1 MEGSP
6 AKKQKQTTPMA
17 ITPPPLKRSYAAVV
31 RNNINTSVHLSLN
44 SNKNE
49 TNTSNNIRTKHE
61 KQPIIVEAGLCTTGS
76 SGGACSKATNLVNKT
91 KSGCCDGGATG
102 RVGGGQAANQQ
113 VISEDVHP
121 YLKQLEQALEL
132 EVKYRVPVNDNPG
145 GEMSG
150 GITSGMRDGS
160 AHVLRCLKV
169 WYDLPS
175 DVFFNAISSIDRFLA
190 KMKAQPKH
198 LSCIAVAAFHLACLQ
213 HQKLQQEQHK
223 DNVVIVPE
231 PLDLVNIS
239 QSRCSPSDLL
249 RMRDIL
255 ATKLETNPG
264 AGPEQ
269 PITALTMLRLMF
281 NVSRAAANHLGLKD
295 LLPETSLP
303 DQLLHQLEILA
314 CDSLTLQHRPAE
326 VALALLATNFQ
337 QRATREPGHSTA
349 LMGFISELQKYCNIP
364 SSSFV
369 NCLGIVVNQLDKYN
383 SETTVAHRQ
392 RLVWKLS
399 TRTLR
404 HLRPTDKLRATL
416 PTIKESSSN
425 LQLMRSSNGYS
436 NESLESLNLSTEDPE
451 SDREM
456 DIEEENE
463 DQNTET
469 EEQER
474 NSSAE
479 FQSAM
484 NKKPSEVE
492 VDEIGVEV
500 EP

>member
-31 RNNINTSVHLSLN
+31 RNNINSNN
-44 SNKNE
+44 SNDFSKKIKENGK
-49 TNTSNNIRTKHE
+49 IGLPAFE
-61 KQPIIVEAGLCTTGS
+61 KRPIIVEAGLSS
-76 SGGACSKATNLVNKT
+76 SGGQNK
-91 KSGCCDGGATG
+91 KCLH
-102 RVGGGQAANQQ
+102 RN
-113 VISEDVHP
+113 EDVHP
-121 YLKQLEQALEL
+121 YLCQLEQALEL
-132 EVKYRVPVNDNPG
+132 ETKYRVAAGDNPG
-145 GEMSG
+145 GEMLG

-198 LSCIAVAAFHLACLQ
+198 LSCIAVAAFHLACMQ
-213 HQKLQQEQHK
+213 HQKLQQEQGK
-223 DNVVIVPE
+223 DNLIVVPE

-249 RMRDIL
+249 RMRAIL
-255 ATKLETNPG
+255 ASKLEMNPG

-269 PITALTMLRLMF
+269 PITPLTMLRLMF
-281 NVSRAAANHLGLKD
+281 NVCRAAASHLGLN
-295 LLPETSLP
+295 LFPENNIP

-314 CDSLTLQHRPAE
+314 CDSLTLQYRPAE

-369 NCLGIVVNQLDKYN
+369 DCLGIVVNQLDKYN
-383 SETTVAHRQ
+383 SECTVAHRQ

-436 NESLESLNLSTEDPE
+436 NESLESLNLSSEDAE

-456 DIEEENE
+456 DIEEEDE
-463 DQNTET
+463 LDDDSIDEVVIQ
-469 EEQER
+469 
-474 NSSAE
+474 
-479 FQSAM
+479 
-484 NKKPSEVE
+484 KEVE
-492 VDEIGVEV
+492 ILRGEEN

>member
-1 MEGSP
+1 
-6 AKKQKQTTPMA
+6 MA
-17 ITPPPLKRSYAAVV
+17 MTPPPLKRSYAAVV
-31 RNNINTSVHLSLN
+31 RNNINSSLN
-44 SNKNE
+44 SSNKNE
-49 TNTSNNIRTKHE
+49 TNTSNIRIKHE
-61 KQPIIVEAGLCTTGS
+61 KQPIIVEAGLCTVS
-76 SGGACSKATNLVNKT
+76 EKAINLVNKT
-91 KSGCCDGGATG
+91 KSGSCCDGGATG
-102 RVGGGQAANQQ
+102 RSSGQSANQQ

-198 LSCIAVAAFHLACLQ
+198 LSCIAVAAFHLACMQ

-223 DNVVIVPE
+223 DNCCDNVVIVPE

-463 DQNTET
+463 EIQNC
-469 EEQER
+469 EQE
-474 NSSAE
+474 NSSE
-479 FQSAM
+479 FHENSHPEFSVM
-484 NKKPSEVE
+484 NNKQKSEVE

>member
-1 MEGSP
+1 
-6 AKKQKQTTPMA
+6 MA
-17 ITPPPLKRSYAAVV
+17 MTPPPLKRSYAAVV
-31 RNNINTSVHLSLN
+31 RNNINSSLN
-44 SNKNE
+44 SSNKNE
-49 TNTSNNIRTKHE
+49 TNTSNIRIKHE
-61 KQPIIVEAGLCTTGS
+61 KQPIIVEAGLCTAS
-76 SGGACSKATNLVNKT
+76 EKATNLVNKT
-91 KSGCCDGGATG
+91 KSGSCCDGGATG
-102 RVGGGQAANQQ
+102 RSSGQSANQQ

-198 LSCIAVAAFHLACLQ
+198 LSCIAVAAFHLACMQ

-223 DNVVIVPE
+223 DNCCDNVVIVPE

-463 DQNTET
+463 EIQNC
-469 EEQER
+469 EQEDSSEFHE
-474 NSSAE
+474 NSHPE
-479 FQSAM
+479 FSVM
-484 NKKPSEVE
+484 NNKQKSEVE

>member
-31 RNNINTSVHLSLN
+31 RNNINTSVHLAL
-44 SNKNE
+44 NKNE
-49 TNTSNNIRTKHE
+49 TNSNSSIGRNTKHE
-61 KQPIIVEAGLCTTGS
+61 KQPIIIEAGLNVDGMPS
-76 SGGACSKATNLVNKT
+76 SVTKPNLVNKT
-91 KSGCCDGGATG
+91 AKN
-102 RVGGGQAANQQ
+102 RPPKMP
-113 VISEDVHP
+113 VIGEDVHP

-213 HQKLQQEQHK
+213 HQKLQVEQQK
-223 DNVVIVPE
+223 DAQHVVLVPE

-463 DQNTET
+463 VEQD
-469 EEQER
+469 EEFSKQ
-474 NSSAE
+474 
-479 FQSAM
+479 
-484 NKKPSEVE
+484 KEVE
-492 VDEIGVEV
+492 VDEEEIGVEI